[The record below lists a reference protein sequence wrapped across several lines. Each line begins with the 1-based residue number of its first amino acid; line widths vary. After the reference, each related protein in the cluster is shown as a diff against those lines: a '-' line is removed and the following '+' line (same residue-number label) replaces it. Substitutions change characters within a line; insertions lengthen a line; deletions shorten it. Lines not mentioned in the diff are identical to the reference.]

1 MSIARRLIASSGG
14 GEVEPFKFQLTVSTG
29 QTYGLPL
36 FSVAGTQPNIIVD
49 WGDSSESTVTDVN
62 DANRFHTYTSGGTYT
77 VSIIGS
83 LPGFRVDNDTYK
95 LLYSAIS
102 EWGNVGLRSLNFY
115 GCVNITSIPS
125 ATNGL
130 SRVTQWNNTF
140 RGTSITSI
148 PSGLFAFSTSA
159 YEFVDT
165 FSFTKITSIPSG
177 LFNFSTSAYEFVD
190 TFSFTKI
197 TSVPNNLFDN
207 NTGVSSFASTF
218 NACTSL
224 ISVPNELFRY
234 NTTVINFSSTF
245 RNNRALTNIPT
256 FQYNQNVSIFLNV
269 FNMSSTNNGSSN
281 WGTVEALWSRNP
293 EPLGVNAFNNCT
305 GATNFSSIPIN
316 WK

>member
-14 GEVEPFKFQLTVSTG
+14 GEVEPFKFQLTVSAG

-36 FSVAGTQPNIIVD
+36 FSVAGTQPNINVD
-49 WGDSSESTVTDVN
+49 WGDGSESAVANVN
-62 DANRFHTYTSGGTYT
+62 DASRFHTYTSGGTYT

-95 LLYSAIS
+95 LLYSAIL

-148 PSGLFAFSTSA
+148 PSGLF
-159 YEFVDT
+159 D
-165 FSFTKITSIPSG
+165 
-177 LFNFSTSAYEFVD
+177 FSTSAYEFVD

-281 WGTVEALWSRNP
+281 WGTVEALWDRNP

-305 GATNFSSIPIN
+305 GVTNYNAIPIN

>member
-1 MSIARRLIASSGG
+1 M
-14 GEVEPFKFQLTVSTG
+14 EPFKFQLTVPSG
-29 QTYGLPL
+29 QTYELPL

-49 WGDSSESTVTDVN
+49 WGDSSSNNIANVN
-62 DANRFHTYTSGGTYT
+62 DTNRFHTYTSGGTYT
-77 VSIIGS
+77 ISIIGS
-83 LPGFRVDNDTYK
+83 LPGFRVDNDAYK
-95 LLYSAIS
+95 LLYSAIL

-148 PSGLFAFSTSA
+148 PSGLFA
-159 YEFVDT
+159 
-165 FSFTKITSIPSG
+165 
-177 LFNFSTSAYEFVD
+177 FSTSAYEFVD

>member
-14 GEVEPFKFQLTVSTG
+14 GEVEPFKFQLTVSAG

-77 VSIIGS
+77 ISIIGS

-95 LLYSAIS
+95 LLYSAIL

-148 PSGLFAFSTSA
+148 PSGLFSFSTA
-159 YEFVDT
+159 AEEFVDT
-165 FSFTKITSIPSG
+165 FSFTT
-177 LFNFSTSAYEFVD
+177 
-190 TFSFTKI
+190 I

-207 NTGVSSFASTF
+207 NTNASSFASTF

-224 ISVPNELFRY
+224 VTVPNELFRY
-234 NTTVINFSSTF
+234 NTNVINFSSTF
-245 RNNRALTNIPT
+245 RNNRALENIPT
-256 FQYNQNVSIFLNV
+256 FQYNQNVSIFLNI

-281 WGTVEALWSRNP
+281 WGNVEALWSRSP

-305 GATNFSSIPIN
+305 GVTNYNAIPTN

>member
-1 MSIARRLIASSGG
+1 M
-14 GEVEPFKFQLTVSTG
+14 EPFKFQLTVSAG

-165 FSFTKITSIPSG
+165 FSFTKITS
-177 LFNFSTSAYEFVD
+177 
-190 TFSFTKI
+190 
-197 TSVPNNLFDN
+197 VPNNLFDN

-256 FQYNQNVSIFLNV
+256 FQYNTNVSIFLNI

-305 GATNFSSIPIN
+305 GVTNYNAIPIN